1 MEPRAVLTVEMGD
14 GRTFQVQ
21 SRIDG
26 PNEMKY
32 LRNILLIA
40 SFGGFVPFVLLSQY
54 MDWGLSGIWIGFIV
68 WMGIRA
74 IALWLKYKAKFLP
87 LAQIS

>member
-1 MEPRAVLTVEMGD
+1 MPINAVAFVLDALFKGL
-14 GRTFQVQ
+14 G
-21 SRIDG
+21 
-26 PNEMKY
+26 EMKY